1 MAWRCG
7 LVLAVLLATVGL
19 ACGDEAKV
27 AADSVEPELVE
38 EVAAEVAD
46 VAGETADEVGD
57 DASAPEAETIDDVG
71 PEVALPV
78 EPLPE
83 VVGLDGLVDE
93 NPDPRIVEVSLHA
106 APNVVAIKPTG
117 KQTKMLNYNES
128 FPGPLLHARVG
139 DRVIVHFTNGL
150 DEPTTIH
157 WHGLRI
163 SDQMDG
169 SPMIQAPVLPG
180 ESFTYDFVVPD
191 AGTFWYHTHMHQIE
205 QLERG
210 LYGAIVVH
218 EASPPAFT
226 AERIVVIDDIRL
238 DGNNQVAPFVLTGPD
253 LMAGRVGNFLLANG
267 QPGVLVTTIPKGGV
281 ERWRVVLA
289 SNALAF
295 GLRIRGADAKLIA
308 TDGGLLPEQLTLTRV
323 EMAAG
328 QRYEFEVRPEHGA
341 TEVVLEAMVV
351 VADAQGNVSEQ
362 PFALLRATVEGEVT
376 AAEPVY
382 PSVTLPKTTEL
393 PEWAESLAWKLSAV
407 SVGGR
412 VQFTINGQSDFIDPD
427 DPAHEHVLLHTFEP
441 NVPVAITLTS
451 GVSPAHPFH
460 IHGQFFQIIER
471 GGQPVTDEPGLKD
484 TVELRGGQS
493 VKILSYMENPGRW
506 MVHCHIS
513 EHAEN
518 GMMADIQVGPP
529 GGHNHGQ

>member
-1 MAWRCG
+1 MAWRVG
-7 LVLAVLLATVGL
+7 LVAVVLAGL
-19 ACGDEAKV
+19 ACGDEAR
-27 AADSVEPELVE
+27 
-38 EVAAEVAD
+38 VAAESTEPEASVEVVDEAID
-46 VAGETADEVGD
+46 VAPETVDEVVDTG
-57 DASAPEAETIDDVG
+57 APEVETIGDVV
-71 PEVALPV
+71 PEVEPP

-83 VVGLDGLVDE
+83 VAGLQVLVDE
-93 NPDPRIVEVSLHA
+93 NPDPHIVEVSIRA
-106 APNVVAIKPTG
+106 APNVVALKPTG
-117 KQTKMLNYNES
+117 KETKMLNYNES

-139 DRVIVHFTNGL
+139 DRVIVHFDNGL

-191 AGTFWYHTHMHQIE
+191 AGTFWYHTHLHQIE

-218 EASPPAFT
+218 ELAPPTFT
-226 AERIVVIDDIRL
+226 AERIVVVDDIRL
-238 DGNNQVAPFVLTGPD
+238 DANNQIAPFVLSGPD

-267 QPGVLVTTIPKGGV
+267 QPSELLTTIPRGGV

-289 SNALAF
+289 SNAIAF

-308 TDGGLLPEQLTLTRV
+308 TDGGLLPAQLPLARV
-323 EMAAG
+323 EIAAG
-328 QRYEFEVRPEHGA
+328 QRYEFEVRPKA
-341 TEVVLEAMVV
+341 SASEVVLEAMVV
-351 VADAQGNVSEQ
+351 VSDGQGNVSEQ
-362 PFALLRATVEGEVT
+362 PFPLLRATVEGEVV

-382 PSVTLPKTTEL
+382 PSVTLPKTTDL
-393 PEWAESLAWKLSAV
+393 PAWAESLDWKLSAKN
-407 SVGGR
+407 VGGV
-412 VQFTINGQSDFIDPD
+412 VQFTINGKSDFIDT
-427 DPAHEHVLLHTFEP
+427 AGETHEHVLLHTFEP
-441 NVPVAITLTS
+441 NVPVLITLTS

-471 GGQPVTDEPGLKD
+471 GGQPVSDEPGLKD
-484 TVELRGGQS
+484 TVELRGGES
-493 VKILSYMENPGRW
+493 VTVLSYMENPGRW

-529 GGHNHGQ
+529 GGHDHGGSSDE

>member
-7 LVLAVLLATVGL
+7 LVVALLAGL

-27 AADSVEPELVE
+27 AAESVVPEVVE
-38 EVAAEVAD
+38 EVGEVAAETVEDVVEDTSAPEVETVEDVTPEVELPLEPLPD
-46 VAGETADEVGD
+46 VAGLNT
-57 DASAPEAETIDDVG
+57 
-71 PEVALPV
+71 
-78 EPLPE
+78 
-83 VVGLDGLVDE
+83 LVDE

-106 APNVVAIKPTG
+106 APNVVAITPTG

-128 FPGPLLHARVG
+128 FPGPLVHARVG
-139 DRVIVHFTNGL
+139 DRVIVHFSNGL

-163 SDQMDG
+163 TDQMDG
-169 SPMIQAPVLPG
+169 SPMIQSPVLPG

-218 EASPPAFT
+218 EASPPVFT
-226 AERIVVIDDIRL
+226 AERIVVVDDIRL
-238 DGNNQVAPFVLTGPD
+238 DANNQISPFVLTGPD

-267 QPGVLVTTIPKGGV
+267 QPSVLLTTIPRGGV

-289 SNALAF
+289 SNAIAF
-295 GLRIRGADAKLIA
+295 GLRIRGADGKIIA
-308 TDGGLLPEQLTLTRV
+308 TDGGLLPQQLPLARV
-323 EMAAG
+323 EIAAG
-328 QRYEFEVRPEHGA
+328 QRYEFEVRPKANA

-351 VADAQGNVSEQ
+351 VSDGQGNVSEQ

-382 PSVTLPKTTEL
+382 PSVTLPPTTEV
-393 PEWAESLAWKLSAV
+393 PEWAESLEWKLSAKN
-407 SVGGR
+407 VGGK
-412 VQFTINGQSDFIDPD
+412 VQFTINGQSDFVDVD
-427 DPAHEHVLLHTFEP
+427 GTHEHVLLHTFEP
-441 NVPVAITLTS
+441 NVPVFITLTS

-460 IHGQFFQIIER
+460 IHGQFFQILER

-484 TVELRGGQS
+484 TVELRGGES

-529 GGHNHGQ
+529 GGHNHGASSEQ